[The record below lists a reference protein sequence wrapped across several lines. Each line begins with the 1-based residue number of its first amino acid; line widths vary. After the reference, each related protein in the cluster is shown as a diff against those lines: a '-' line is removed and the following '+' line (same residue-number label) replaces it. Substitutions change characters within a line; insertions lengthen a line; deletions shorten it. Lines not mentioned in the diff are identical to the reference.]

1 MMPITLVVV
10 MTIAFMGSVVVCDP
24 QQRQSAPGNAIPV
37 FDDAIFDTPKA
48 DTASDTIENA
58 EGKKRYKGKGVNY
71 NTKQQEEW
79 VARCS
84 IGNEKGSPA
93 YRECYQK
100 EKGRARDG
108 VQANRD
114 SVEKRMEASESPI
127 PLVEE
132 VQKGSEGL
140 PE

>member
-1 MMPITLVVV
+1 MPIALVAVV
-10 MTIAFMGSVVVCDP
+10 IIAFMGSAVVCDP
-24 QQRQSAPGNAIPV
+24 QNRQSAPGNAIPV
-37 FDDAIFDTPKA
+37 FDDAIFDTPKT
-48 DTASDTIENA
+48 DTALDTIENA
-58 EGKKRYKGKGVNY
+58 EGKKRYKGKGGNY
-71 NTKQQEEW
+71 NSQQQEQW
-79 VARCS
+79 VAKCS

-100 EKGRARDG
+100 EKGRVREE

-114 SVEKRMEASESPI
+114 TVEKRMGDTENPI

-132 VQKGSEGL
+132 AQKGSEGL